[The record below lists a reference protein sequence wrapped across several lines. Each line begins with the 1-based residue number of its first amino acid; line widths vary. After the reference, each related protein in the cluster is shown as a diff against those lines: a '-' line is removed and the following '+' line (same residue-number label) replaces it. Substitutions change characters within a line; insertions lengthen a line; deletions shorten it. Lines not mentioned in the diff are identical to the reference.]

1 MHTLV
6 SQLGDRTGT
15 PLALDEDGILTLMF
29 ENDVEVTMEYDDELS
44 VLQLYAV
51 IGEDP
56 LDDDIRLTLYGTL
69 LEANMAAGHL
79 RRHPGAGRRGGELL
93 LTREIDLAVAD
104 LDHLANATEAMAET
118 AAQWRDILDAPLQG
132 RRGSVQRIRRPGLSG
147 SGGSGEDEPSA
158 VPEMRVARDASAGN
172 PRPLGHSGNAYT
184 TAAHRKTA
192 TAALVR
198 CAAPGWACL
207 SENMVQTRD

>member
-1 MHTLV
+1 MDVHTLV

-29 ENDVEVTMEYDDELS
+29 ENDVEVTMEYDDELN

-69 LEANMAAGHL
+69 LEANMAAGGISGGTL
-79 RRHPGAGRRGGELL
+79 ALDDESGELL

-118 AAQWRDILDAPLQG
+118 AAQWRDILDAPLQDE
-132 RRGSVQRIRRPGLSG
+132 
-147 SGGSGEDEPSA
+147 GEEAYS
-158 VPEMRVARDASAGN
+158 ESDALA
-172 PRPLGHSGNAYT
+172 
-184 TAAHRKTA
+184 
-192 TAALVR
+192 
-198 CAAPGWACL
+198 
-207 SENMVQTRD
+207 

>member
-1 MHTLV
+1 MDVHTLV

-69 LEANMAAGHL
+69 LEANMAAG
-79 RRHPGAGRRGGELL
+79 
-93 LTREIDLAVAD
+93 
-104 LDHLANATEAMAET
+104 
-118 AAQWRDILDAPLQG
+118 
-132 RRGSVQRIRRPGLSG
+132 
-147 SGGSGEDEPSA
+147 
-158 VPEMRVARDASAGN
+158 AS
-172 PRPLGHSGNAYT
+172 P
-184 TAAHRKTA
+184 
-192 TAALVR
+192 
-198 CAAPGWACL
+198 AAPWRWT
-207 SENMVQTRD
+207 TRAANCC

>member
-1 MHTLV
+1 MDVHTLV

-29 ENDVEVTMEYDDELS
+29 ENDVEVTMEYDDELN

-79 RRHPGAGRRGGELL
+79 RRHPGAGRR
-93 LTREIDLAVAD
+93 A
-104 LDHLANATEAMAET
+104 AN
-118 AAQWRDILDAPLQG
+118 
-132 RRGSVQRIRRPGLSG
+132 
-147 SGGSGEDEPSA
+147 
-158 VPEMRVARDASAGN
+158 
-172 PRPLGHSGNAYT
+172 
-184 TAAHRKTA
+184 
-192 TAALVR
+192 
-198 CAAPGWACL
+198 CC
-207 SENMVQTRD
+207 

>member
-1 MHTLV
+1 MPLHGSKEPECRPVTQRAVFPQRLAPPRRADLADEPFPFLRSCSMDVHTLV

-29 ENDVEVTMEYDDELS
+29 ENDVEVTMEYDDELN

-79 RRHPGAGRRGGELL
+79 RRHPGAGRRERRTAADARDRPGRGGPGPSGQ
-93 LTREIDLAVAD
+93 R
-104 LDHLANATEAMAET
+104 HGSHGRNR
-118 AAQWRDILDAPLQG
+118 AQWRDILMRRCRTKARKRTANPTPWPERKRRE
-132 RRGSVQRIRRPGLSG
+132 RRG
-147 SGGSGEDEPSA
+147 
-158 VPEMRVARDASAGN
+158 
-172 PRPLGHSGNAYT
+172 
-184 TAAHRKTA
+184 
-192 TAALVR
+192 
-198 CAAPGWACL
+198 
-207 SENMVQTRD
+207 